1 MIKRVK
7 IGGIIGGAALILSGL
22 SSVIVELGLGYQLTF
37 FGLATIPFAYMI
49 IGIVIAAIG
58 ANMLI
63 KAIRNPRF
71 ISMEQDEH
79 ERAISAWAMYD
90 WGNSAF
96 ATTIM
101 AAVLPVYYASVA
113 AESLAPN
120 VATAYWGF
128 TSSLA
133 ALIAAVISPILG
145 AVADYK
151 GSKKR
156 FLTIF
161 MLIGVTA
168 TALLYFIQSGDWLL
182 ASIFFIFGNV
192 GFAGSLV
199 YYDALLP
206 HVALPEEM
214 DEVSSRGYAMGYI
227 GGGILLA
234 VNLAMIMVVPEVVPS
249 LDAGLMTRLSF
260 VTVAIWWL
268 VFTLP
273 VLLRVKEPVRRI
285 DVNEVGF
292 SPLKASFSRLYNT
305 FKGIR
310 KYRELSM
317 GLLAFW
323 VYSNGIGT
331 IIVMATIYGSEL
343 GFSQTTLIGTL
354 LMVQFL
360 AAPFAFL
367 FGWLAKKI
375 GTKRSIYLSLAIYTI
390 IAIAGYFLYQEWQFW
405 ALGAAVATVQ
415 GGSQSLSR
423 SLIGKMMPKS
433 KSAEFY
439 GFFSVFEKFSSI
451 LGPALFGVIST
462 IMGESRLS
470 IVSLIIFFG
479 AGAFMLTKVDV
490 EKGIAVA
497 EQEEQEM
504 VSI

>member
-1 MIKRVK
+1 MDKNNSNSISDAKEHKR
-7 IGGIIGGAALILSGL
+7 A
-22 SSVIVELGLGYQLTF
+22 
-37 FGLATIPFAYMI
+37 
-49 IGIVIAAIG
+49 IAA
-58 ANMLI
+58 
-63 KAIRNPRF
+63 
-71 ISMEQDEH
+71 
-79 ERAISAWAMYD
+79 WTMYD

-101 AAVLPVYYASVA
+101 AAVLPVYYSSVA
-113 AESLAPN
+113 AANLAPN

-128 TSSLA
+128 TSSIA
-133 ALIAAVISPILG
+133 ALIAAIISPILG
-145 AVADYK
+145 AVADFR

-168 TALLYFIQSGDWLL
+168 TALLYVIQTGDWLL
-182 ASIFFIFGNV
+182 ASIFFVFGNI

-206 HVALPEEM
+206 HIAKPEEM
-214 DEVSSRGYAMGYI
+214 DQVSSRGYAMGYI

-234 VNLAMIMVVPEVVPS
+234 LNLFMIMFVPDLVPS

-260 VTVAIWWL
+260 ITVAIWWF

-273 VLLRVKEPVRRI
+273 VLLRVKEPPRRI
-285 DVNEVGF
+285 EAHEIGF
-292 SPLKASFSRLYNT
+292 SPLKASFTRLFTT
-305 FKGIR
+305 FKEIR
-310 KYRELSM
+310 KYRELSL

-331 IIVMATIYGSEL
+331 IIVMATIYGAEL

-367 FGWLAKKI
+367 FGWLSKKL
-375 GTKRSIYLSLAIYTI
+375 GTKKSIYLSLCIYTL

-405 ALGAAVATVQ
+405 VLGAAVATVQ
-415 GGSQSLSR
+415 GGSQALSR
-423 SLIGKMMPKS
+423 SMIGKMIPRS

-439 GFFSVFEKFSSI
+439 GFFSVFEKFASI
-451 LGPALFGVIST
+451 LGPALFGVVST

-470 IVSLIIFFG
+470 ISSLVVFFALGIFI
-479 AGAFMLTKVDV
+479 LSKVDIA
-490 EKGIAVA
+490 KGIAVA
-497 EQEEQEM
+497 EQEEQEL
-504 VSI
+504 VAVPQ